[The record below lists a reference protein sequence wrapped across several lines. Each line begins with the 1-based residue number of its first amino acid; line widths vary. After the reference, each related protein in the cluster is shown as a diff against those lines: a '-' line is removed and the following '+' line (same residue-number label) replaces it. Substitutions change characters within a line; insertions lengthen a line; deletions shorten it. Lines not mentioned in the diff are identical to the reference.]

1 MRRYRNAKIIATLGP
16 ASSSPEIVRGLF
28 DAGAD
33 VFRLNFSHG
42 THEDHKKR
50 YDIIRSIE
58 KDVGRP
64 IGVLVDLQGPKLR
77 VGAFSAGRVIL
88 KTGAK
93 FDIDLDGGPGDNERV
108 GLPHP
113 EIFQA
118 LSPGVQ
124 LLLDDGKVRLEVE
137 SCDAGKAT
145 TRVLVGGAL
154 SDRKGVSVVGA
165 VLPLSALTP
174 KDRIDL
180 AYGLELG
187 ADWIALSFVQRPEDV
202 EEIRSIVAGRAGVM
216 SKLEKPSA
224 VEHLDA
230 IVALSDA
237 MMVARGE
244 SGSRNGSRTGA
255 SNPTANRSRLPAC
268 GKTQHRSY
276 PNAGVDDRGPDAHA
290 CRSFRCGLRYLSRRG
305 CGNAFGRIGIREV
318 SN

>member
-1 MRRYRNAKIIATLGP
+1 MRRHRNAKIIATLGP
-16 ASSSPEIVRGLF
+16 ASSTPEIVRSLF

-77 VGAFSAGRVIL
+77 VGTFTDGRVIL

-93 FDIDLDGGPGDNERV
+93 FDFDLDGGPGDDERV
-108 GLPHP
+108 SLPHP

-137 SCDAGKAT
+137 FCSAGKAT

-180 AYGLELG
+180 
-187 ADWIALSFVQRPEDV
+187 
-202 EEIRSIVAGRAGVM
+202 
-216 SKLEKPSA
+216 
-224 VEHLDA
+224 
-230 IVALSDA
+230 
-237 MMVARGE
+237 
-244 SGSRNGSRTGA
+244 
-255 SNPTANRSRLPAC
+255 
-268 GKTQHRSY
+268 
-276 PNAGVDDRGPDAHA
+276 
-290 CRSFRCGLRYLSRRG
+290 GLRPGTRRG
-305 CGNAFGRIGIREV
+305 LDSVVVRSTSGGRRGSPRALLPGARE
-318 SN
+318 